1 MKHRLLSISILAALC
16 LLSVSCNKEKDYASL
31 LVGIWNYDNSEFRVE
46 YTPEYSSNLIG
57 SISHSYQLREDKT
70 YFYVDEDDYKE
81 EGTWSVSGKELTF
94 TKNGPGRQDPYV
106 ASIYSLDNKVL
117 VMTFTYYFTEGG
129 ITYKEVLYYTYRR
142 LE

>member
-1 MKHRLLSISILAALC
+1 M
-16 LLSVSCNKEKDYASL
+16 

-46 YTPEYSSNLIG
+46 YTPEYSSNLMG

-70 YFYVDEDDYKE
+70 YFYADEDDYKE

-94 TKNGPGRQDPYV
+94 TKNGPGRQDSYV
-106 ASIYSLDNKVL
+106 ASIYSLDDKVL
-117 VMTFTYYFTEGG
+117 VMTFTDYFTEGG